1 MKTRLVGT
9 SAVIALVAAL
19 AVASQAMAATTV
31 PVKMSFTEQIVQDVR
46 SGCPVIQEGLCGQGV
61 VLPYGHATET
71 IVFGGACGGGCDLR
85 TVSLPGGSLYI
96 DEFFSNP
103 TCPGSCRP
111 NPAEPDSGT
120 LTDTVVGGTG
130 LFAGATGN
138 VSGSVTAAG
147 PESSIRLSGTIRLT
161 P

>member
-1 MKTRLVGT
+1 MKTRIVT
-9 SAVIALVAAL
+9 AAAIALVAAL
-19 AVASQAMAATTV
+19 AIASPATAATSV
-31 PVKMSFTEQIVQDVR
+31 PVKMSFTEPIMQDVR
-46 SGCPVIQEGLCGQGV
+46 SGCPVLQEGFCGNGI
-61 VLPYGHATET
+61 VLPYGHASET

-85 TVSLPGGSLYI
+85 TVNLPSGSIYI